1 MAIYHLD
8 AKVISR
14 GAGRSACAAAAYM
27 SCSQIYNDYDGVQH
41 DYTRKQGL
49 VWQQVFLP
57 QYAPQEWLDRA
68 VLWNAVEENEKTKD
82 SRLARE
88 FVVALPVELDKDHW
102 QKLLTEFIQEQFVS
116 DGMCA
121 DVAIHDTD
129 GHNPHAHIMLTVRP
143 LDEQGKWQYKR
154 EKEYLCVKNGE
165 ERGFTAAEF
174 KTAKNEGWEKQY
186 PYKVGKK
193 KVYMAPSEAE
203 AHGYERTSKDPKSTK
218 YGRQNPISDR
228 WNSDEQLILWR
239 KAWADINN
247 RYLEQAGREE
257 RIDHRSHA
265 ERGIDEQPTIHEG
278 VIARAMEK
286 KGIVSDRCQ
295 LNRQIKADNAL
306 LRDLKAMVKKLTEA
320 VQKSIPVL
328 ANGLE
333 QLRRTLIVF
342 KYQIKYAAKNRKLCE
357 KELSDLKPFLDEHK
371 RLSKIIRDKMA
382 KRKQLT
388 AERDAIPGYLFGKR
402 HDVSVRIT
410 TLTEEIE
417 ELRSEH
423 RQLMSDNYCHNEA
436 DVKAQQKAYKERT
449 DMKKTLEEQETKY
462 TEKFDETIKQYNE
475 LAEQAKDV
483 DAYELRDAR
492 ENLRW
497 DMEHYA
503 SEKLRDTYGSK
514 YDGSVYAESVSEIKI
529 ELNEYAVDDRL
540 IRERLEDSRR
550 KQREQQERQK
560 QQKQEQASIR
570 RKKRSYDLSL

>member
-1 MAIYHLD
+1 M
-8 AKVISR
+8 
-14 GAGRSACAAAAYM
+14 
-27 SCSQIYNDYDGVQH
+27 
-41 DYTRKQGL
+41 
-49 VWQQVFLP
+49 WQQVFLP
-57 QYAPQEWLDRA
+57 QYAPQEWLDRSA
-68 VLWNAVEENEKTKD
+68 LWNAVEENEKTKY

-88 FVVALPVELDKDHW
+88 FVVALPIELNKEQW
-102 QKLLTEFIQEQFVS
+102 QKLLTEFVQEQFVS

-143 LDEQGKWQYKR
+143 LDEHGKWQYKR

-165 ERGFTAAEF
+165 ERGFTASEF

-203 AHGYERTSKDPKSTK
+203 THGYERTSKDPKSTK

-239 KAWADINN
+239 KAWADVNN

-265 ERGIDEQPTIHEG
+265 ERALDEQPTIHEG
-278 VIARAMEK
+278 VAARAMEK
-286 KGIVSDRCQ
+286 KGIISDRCE

-306 LRDLKAMVKKLTEA
+306 LRELKAVVKKLTDA

-333 QLRRTLIVF
+333 RLRQSMIVF

-357 KELSDLKPFLDEHK
+357 DDISVLKPFLDEHK
-371 RLSKIIRDKMA
+371 RLSKAIRDKLA
-382 KRKQLT
+382 ERKKLT
-388 AERDAIPGYLFGKR
+388 AERDAIPGYLINKR
-402 HDVSVRIT
+402 HEVSVRIT

-423 RQLMSDNYCHNEA
+423 RQLMSDNYCANE
-436 DVKAQQKAYKERT
+436 VELKERQKAYKERK
-449 DMKKTLEEQETKY
+449 DIKKTLEEQETKY
-462 TEKFDETIKQYNE
+462 TEKFDEAMKQYNE
-475 LAEQAKDV
+475 LTEQAADV
-483 DAYELRDAR
+483 DAGELRDAR
-492 ENLRW
+492 EKLRW
-497 DMEHYA
+497 NMEHMGYMN
-503 SEKLRDTYGSK
+503 LLDTYGQK
-514 YDGSVYAESVSEIKI
+514 FDGSLYAESVSEVKI
-529 ELNEYAVDDRL
+529 ELNEYAADDRL
-540 IRERLEDSRR
+540 IQERIKDSSK
-550 KQREQQERQK
+550 KQREQQ
-560 QQKQEQASIR
+560 QQKQEHQSR
-570 RKKRSYDLSL
+570 TQKKRRDGQER